1 LSEHASLNL
10 KQIVKDQELYDVA
23 SELLTKIKPIVEN
36 RRKLRESN
44 EELVGLLREVSVK
57 LDALVG
63 LKAQNAE
70 MEAKVLEKLNKLL

>member
-1 LSEHASLNL
+1 MSEHASLNL

>member
-1 LSEHASLNL
+1 MSEHASLNL

-23 SELLTKIKPIVEN
+23 SELLKKIKPIVEN